1 MDAASSALIAR
12 SDCNLCSGKA
22 DASKL
27 NDCTITVKEQSNIY
41 TATVKAT
48 TNTSIV
54 EVTYTRRADGPQ
66 VCRKRPRKIDL
77 ELGSLEA
84 TSWWREDGYGT
95 VEEEEESESEHE
107 EESEEDDGAEG
118 EE

>member
-1 MDAASSALIAR
+1 M
-12 SDCNLCSGKA
+12 
-22 DASKL
+22 
-27 NDCTITVKEQSNIY
+27 
-41 TATVKAT
+41 KAT
-48 TNTSIV
+48 TNTSIA
-54 EVTYTRRADGPQ
+54 EATYTGRADGPQ

-118 EE
+118 EEWGTVACITNQSCFCELCDEINIKIDCMIDCV